1 MSEMVE
7 CTCGHCGKQFEA
19 VPMPQHRV
27 LCADSTDPTAV
38 GRLMA
43 GEKAGLFATDPPYN
57 VAYDG
62 NRHRRAVSPGHNGGG
77 VIYDRIAN
85 DDLQGEALEAFLT
98 AAFRAAAIHTT
109 DDAAWYVWHASITR
123 PAFLAALASV
133 GVEVHQEIV
142 WTKESFQF
150 SRSDYHWQHEPC
162 LYGWRERHTFLG
174 ERNQS
179 TVWQI
184 ARQSEHQ
191 HPTTKPT
198 ELWRIPIRNH
208 LAPGDIVLDLFLGSG
223 PAVIAAQQL
232 GCRAFGMELSP
243 AYVDVSVLRWQQ
255 LTGKEAV
262 LEATGQSFSA
272 VAAARGVDIEC

>member
-1 MSEMVE
+1 M
-7 CTCGHCGKQFEA
+7 
-19 VPMPQHRV
+19 R
-27 LCADSTDPTAV
+27 
-38 GRLMA
+38 
-43 GEKAGLFATDPPYN
+43 
-57 VAYDG
+57 
-62 NRHRRAVSPGHNGGG
+62 
-77 VIYDRIAN
+77 
-85 DDLQGEALEAFLT
+85 
-98 AAFRAAAIHTT
+98 
-109 DDAAWYVWHASITR
+109 
-123 PAFLAALASV
+123 
-133 GVEVHQEIV
+133 VHQEIV
-142 WTKESFQF
+142 WAKESFQF

-184 ARQSEHQ
+184 ARQSEHR

-208 LAPGDIVLDLFLGSG
+208 LAPGGIVLDLFLGSG

-243 AYVDVSVLRWQQ
+243 AYVDVSVLRWQA

-262 LEATGQSFSA
+262 LEATGRSFSE
-272 VAAARGVDIEC
+272 AAADRNAGNGPLEDSGTSGMGA